1 MEIKT
6 ALDWPKVEAPLL
18 ASVRNLKDYEHRDQ
32 AGKVIYNL
40 GKMVSQLS
48 KLELEARRSAFK
60 SNQRVLEQLEK
71 INTEI
76 NNLEQ
81 WLTLLLLY

>member
-1 MEIKT
+1 MLKAYDHKEQ
-6 ALDWPKVEAPLL
+6 ASKV
-18 ASVRNLKDYEHRDQ
+18 V
-32 AGKVIYNL
+32 YNI
-40 GKMVSQLS
+40 GTMVSQLS

-60 SNQRVLEQLEK
+60 SNQRVTEQLEK